1 MYVRLLTFFTVDD
14 VYRKLHKLN
23 PRKGCGPDSIPPRLL
38 KSAAHILAAPLL
50 TVFNNSISQ
59 GQFPDVWKRADILPL
74 PKCKNPTEA
83 KDYLPIAL
91 TSTIPKCMERLLV
104 SELQALMSDKHR
116 FAYQKNKST
125 EDALILTLETITETS
140 HMPRTMYMESLFIS
154 QVLLTP
160 SVQGR

>member
-59 GQFPDVWKRADILPL
+59 GQFPDIWKRANILPS
-74 PKCKNPTEA
+74 PKCQNPTDA
-83 KDYLPIAL
+83 KDYRPIAL
-91 TSTIPKCMERLLV
+91 TSTIYKCMERLLV
-104 SELQALMSDKHR
+104 SELQALVSDKHQ

-125 EDALILTLETITETS
+125 EYALILTLDTITEHLDAHTKNYVRGVFIDFTS
-140 HMPRTMYMESLFIS
+140 AFNTNL
-154 QVLLTP
+154 
-160 SVQGR
+160 